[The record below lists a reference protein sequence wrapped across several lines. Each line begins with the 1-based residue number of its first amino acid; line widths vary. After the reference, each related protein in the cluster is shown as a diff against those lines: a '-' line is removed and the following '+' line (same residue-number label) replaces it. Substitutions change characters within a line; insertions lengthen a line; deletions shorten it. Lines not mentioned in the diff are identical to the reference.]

1 MLKIK
6 FKKLSEHAKLPTKG
20 SLDAACFDVY
30 AASVRIERPNKMI
43 VGLGF
48 STEIPKGY
56 KGILVPRSGISK
68 HNWVL
73 ANSIGIIDADYRG
86 EWMAVFRCLGDM
98 IYQPLPFG
106 VGDRCAQIYFEKILD
121 VAFVETEEL
130 SDTERNDGG
139 FGSTGTK

>member
-30 AASVRIERPNKMI
+30 AASIRIERPNKMI

-48 STEIPKGY
+48 ATEIPKGY
-56 KGILVPRSGISK
+56 KGILAPRSGISK
-68 HNWVL
+68 TDWIL
-73 ANSIGIIDADYRG
+73 GSSIGIIDADYRG
-86 EWMAVFRCLGDM
+86 EWIAMFKCLGEM

-106 VGDRCAQIYFEKILD
+106 VGDRCAQIYFEKVLD
-121 VAFVETEEL
+121 AQFVETEEL
-130 SDTERNDGG
+130 SSTERGAGG